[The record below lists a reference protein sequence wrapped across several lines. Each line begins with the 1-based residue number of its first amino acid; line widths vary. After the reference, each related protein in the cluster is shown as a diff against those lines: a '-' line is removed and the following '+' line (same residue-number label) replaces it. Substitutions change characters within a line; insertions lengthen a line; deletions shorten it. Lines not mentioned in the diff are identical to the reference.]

1 MSIPTYKARKRI
13 GVLSLDFLFLSGVG
27 AVVGYLDRTRL
38 GGKAGQNVMLSE
50 SSTYQFDR
58 YYFVISHPHLD
69 GSEYPEILLGQVAQ
83 YLYVQLHP

>member
-1 MSIPTYKARKRI
+1 
-13 GVLSLDFLFLSGVG
+13 
-27 AVVGYLDRTRL
+27 
-38 GGKAGQNVMLSE
+38 MLSE

-83 YLYVQLHP
+83 YLYVQLHPEISPHEQLTACLIDVRCLGQR